1 MSRIIDARGLPCP
14 QPVILTRNAM
24 READVNEVTTLVT
37 GGDQV
42 ANVRRLAE
50 KAGWQVTVD
59 ARDDGYAVRLTRGA
73 PADEEQPTRE
83 AAVAAPGGGAVVAV
97 PSDQMGRG
105 EPELGGVLV
114 RAFFHTLT
122 EMSDLPRA
130 IVFYNTGVRL
140 AVHGSPIEDDL
151 CALAAAGVEILVCGT
166 CLGYYDLKDSV
177 AAGVVS
183 NMYAIAEM
191 LIGAGNVVSL

>member
-1 MSRIIDARGLPCP
+1 MSAKTIDARGLPCP

-24 READVNEVTTLVT
+24 READEVTTRVT
-37 GGDQV
+37 AADQV

-50 KAGWQVTVD
+50 RSGWRVAVSEEP
-59 ARDDGYAVRLTRGA
+59 DGYAVHLRRAEASATPA
-73 PADEEQPTRE
+73 PEPA
-83 AAVAAPGGGAVVAV
+83 AAPRGEGGHTVVAV

-122 EMSDLPRA
+122 EMEYVPAA

-140 AVHGSPIEDDL
+140 AVGGSPIVDDL
-151 CALAAAGVEILVCGT
+151 CALAARGVEILVCGT
-166 CLGYYDLKDSV
+166 CLGYYDLKDKV
-177 AAGVVS
+177 AQGVVS
-183 NMYAIAEM
+183 NMYAIAET
-191 LIGAGNVVSL
+191 LLHAEKVVSL

>member
-1 MSRIIDARGLPCP
+1 MSSRTIDARGLPCP

-24 READVNEVTTLVT
+24 READAVTTLVT
-37 GGDQV
+37 GSDQV

-50 KAGWQVTVD
+50 KAGWQVDV
-59 ARDDGYAVRLTRGA
+59 AEGEGHYAVHLRRGA
-73 PADEEQPTRE
+73 IAP
-83 AAVAAPGGGAVVAV
+83 VAAAQAEPAAAHSSSFTVVAV

-122 EMSDLPRA
+122 EMEELPRA
-130 IVFYNTGVRL
+130 IVFYNTGVKL
-140 AVHGSPIEDDL
+140 AVQGSPIADDL
-151 CALAAAGVEILVCGT
+151 CTLATRGVEVLVCGT
-166 CLGYYDLKDSV
+166 CLGYYDLRDKL

-183 NMYAIAEM
+183 NMYTIAET
-191 LIGAGNVVSL
+191 LLRAGNVVSL

>member
-1 MSRIIDARGLPCP
+1 MPSKIIDARGLPCP

-24 READVNEVTTLVT
+24 READEVTTLVT
-37 GGDQV
+37 SSDQV

-50 KAGWQVTVD
+50 KAGWQATVSEGED
-59 ARDDGYAVRLTRGA
+59 GFSIHLRRDRGA
-73 PADEEQPTRE
+73 AAPAPEP
-83 AAVAAPGGGAVVAV
+83 AAMAVAPGGPTVVAV

-105 EPELGGVLV
+105 EAELGGVLV

-122 EMSDLPRA
+122 EMDDLPRS
-130 IVFYNTGVRL
+130 IIFYNTGVKL
-140 AVHGSPIEDDL
+140 AVQGSPIEDDL
-151 CALAAAGVEILVCGT
+151 FALAARGVEILVCGT
-166 CLGYYDLKDSV
+166 CLGYYDLRDRV

-183 NMYAIAEM
+183 NMYAIAET

>member
-1 MSRIIDARGLPCP
+1 MSGKTIDARGLPCP

-24 READVNEVTTLVT
+24 READEVTTLVT
-37 GGDQV
+37 SSDQI

-50 KAGWQVTVD
+50 RAGWQVDV
-59 ARDDGYAVRLTRGA
+59 AEGPDGFAVHLRRTA
-73 PADEEQPTRE
+73 QAT
-83 AAVAAPGGGAVVAV
+83 AAAPEPEPATTASGGPTVVAV

-122 EMSDLPRA
+122 EVEDLPRA
-130 IVFYNTGVRL
+130 IVFYNTGVKL
-140 AVHGSPIEDDL
+140 AVQGSPIVDDL
-151 CALAAAGVEILVCGT
+151 CALAARGVEVLVCGT
-166 CLGYYDLKDSV
+166 CLGYYDLRDKV

-183 NMYAIAEM
+183 NMYTIAET
-191 LIGAGNVVSL
+191 LLRAGNVVSL